1 MSKIADKIID
11 EISAA
16 IENDELQLPT
26 LPEVALEVREAAGN
40 ENIDVPKLAEIVAR
54 DAALTA
60 RMIKVANSSLYRA
73 NSEIQDL
80 QTAIGRFGIVT
91 ASNLATAAAMQQ
103 MFLTTSKIIE
113 DRMQAVWTKSVEV
126 ASICHALA
134 RHFSKLKPEQAALGG
149 LVHRIGALPILSYAE
164 RNDDLA
170 NSHALLDEVVEAAHR
185 EIGARILDKW
195 EFPDALKEVPSQY
208 TNFERTLDEADYVDI
223 VMVANVQSHMGTDHP
238 LADLDWSSVSA
249 FARLGLAAAPESL
262 EAEAFVDEVQEAA
275 RMLN

>member
-11 EISAA
+11 EIAAA
-16 IENDELQLPT
+16 IDKDELQLPT
-26 LPEVALEVREAAGN
+26 LPEVALEVREAAAN

-164 RNDDLA
+164 RNDGLT
-170 NSHALLDEVVEAAHR
+170 NNHALLDEVVEAAHR

-195 EFPDALKEVPSQY
+195 EFPDALKDVPSQY
-208 TNFERTLDEADYVDI
+208 TNFERALDEADYVDI

-249 FARLGLAAAPESL
+249 FSRLGLAEALESL

-275 RMLN
+275 RLLN